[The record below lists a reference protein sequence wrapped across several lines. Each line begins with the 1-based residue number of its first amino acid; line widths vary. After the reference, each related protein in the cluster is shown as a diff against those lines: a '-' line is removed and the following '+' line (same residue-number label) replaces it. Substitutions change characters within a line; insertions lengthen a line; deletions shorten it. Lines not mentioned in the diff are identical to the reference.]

1 MPLDSPAPASLER
14 ELLRRMLRIRRFAEH
29 CADLLPPHA
38 GGEAV
43 AVGVCQALTPD
54 DAIVCTHHEYGPAL
68 ARGVPARE
76 IVATLHHAARGPLD
90 APAHVSDT
98 GRRFHGGG
106 LPVAVGLAIADQLLD
121 RRRRVTACFFGECA
135 PADAEWLV
143 LAAQWRLPM
152 LFVRESD
159 GARHPSPPA
168 GAGPGLVPWPGGLT
182 ARTVDGVD
190 VWAVIAAAEQACE
203 SVRAG
208 AGPRFLD
215 LRTARTSSAL
225 PPGPDGGER
234 DPLTRIMPAHTDLAA
249 LEREIAQEL
258 NEALT
263 SWQGPQADPL
273 ASVRA

>member
-14 ELLRRMLRIRRFAEH
+14 DLLRRMLRIRRFAER
-29 CADLLPPHA
+29 CADLLPPYA

-68 ARGVPARE
+68 ARGVPVRE
-76 IVATLHHAARGPLD
+76 IAATLRHAARVPLGHD
-90 APAHVSDT
+90 GLPHVSDA

-121 RRRRVTACFFGECA
+121 RRRVTACFFGDCA
-135 PADAEWLV
+135 PADAEWLA

-159 GARHPSPPA
+159 DPRRPSPA
-168 GAGPGLVPWPGGLT
+168 RGVRPGLVPWPGGLT

-190 VWAVIAAAEQACE
+190 VWAVISAAEQECA
-203 SVRAG
+203 SLRAG
-208 AGPRFLD
+208 SGPRFLD
-215 LRTARTSSAL
+215 LRTAPASPAFA
-225 PPGPDGGER
+225 PGPDGG
-234 DPLTRIMPAHTDLAA
+234 DPLARIAPAPADLAA

-258 NEALT
+258 DEALT
-263 SWQGPQADPL
+263 SGQGPQAGPL